1 MSLNRFEGYKAT
13 YRFNASH
20 SIGGFE
26 DKHTHTFKVNVY
38 IQRDTAGFVEFS
50 DYENEIKNYFE
61 QYRRR
66 YINSFKAFEGKPAT
80 LENMCKVFFEDVKK
94 IFDGIDD
101 YTLVKLEICDSP
113 TKSVSVSE
121 IIFAGDADTYISDEC
136 YKNYVEAV
144 RHG

>member
-1 MSLNRFEGYKAT
+1 MSLNRFEGYKTT

-26 DKHTHTFKVNVY
+26 SKHTHTFKVNVY

-50 DYENEIKNYFE
+50 DYENEISQYFE

-66 YINSFKAFEGKPAT
+66 YINAFEKFEGKPAT
-80 LENMCKVFFEDVKK
+80 LENMCKVFFEDVKA

-113 TKSVSVSE
+113 TKSVSYSE
-121 IIFAGDADTYISDEC
+121 MIFAGDADVYISDKC
-136 YKNYVEAV
+136 YRDYIEAV
-144 RHG
+144 RHE